1 MNYRFIHTESS
12 SRLLIIFAG
21 WGMDSEVF
29 SDIRRPGYD
38 IMVVWDYRSFY
49 IDWSCTAPYS
59 EICILAWSM
68 GVYAAS
74 QSIQAIDNKITK
86 KIAVCGTLK
95 PIDDQYGIPEAIFNG
110 TMQGLN
116 PQNLKKFYR
125 RMCATSGDFARFN
138 QHLPSRSVDELKE
151 ELQAISDSQILHT
164 PSHSRW
170 DLAIIGREDRIFPP
184 HNQKAAWLK
193 REVAIE
199 QIEDCGH
206 YLDFQSIIDHQFI
219 DKLMV
224 GKRFQSGTAT
234 YDDHAT
240 VQIDVLER
248 IDHKIHEHGIDRDL
262 MDSKNAI
269 LEIGSGSGMLT
280 RKVARYI
287 NEARY
292 IIWDLAA
299 PVPEGLP
306 LGRKYEFLNCDAESE
321 ITRLSPAS
329 VDHIVSASTI
339 QWFNSPEKFI
349 KNCYRVLR
357 KGGYAVL
364 STFTKGN
371 LHQISDITGQGL
383 PLLSAAQWV
392 AISSNYFN
400 VIDVVDYER
409 DLDFETP
416 LDAMRH
422 LKLTGVNSLGRHSGG
437 NVNVRQLLSRIPMM
451 LDGRYHLTYKPLI
464 LILQKQ

>member
-49 IDWSCTAPYS
+49 IDWSCTSSYS

-74 QSIQAIDNKITK
+74 QSIQAIDKKITK

-95 PIDDQYGIPEAIFNG
+95 PIDDKYGIPEAIFNG

-116 PQNLKKFYR
+116 PQNLRKFYR
-125 RMCATSGDFARFN
+125 RMCANTNDFARFS
-138 QHLPSRSVDELKE
+138 QHLPSRQVDELKE

-184 HNQKAAWLK
+184 HNQKAAWL
-193 REVAIE
+193 ELGVAVE
-199 QIEDCGH
+199 QYDDSGH
-206 YLDFQSIIDHQFI
+206 YLDFQSIIDRQFI

-224 GKRFQSGTAT
+224 GKRFKAGTST
-234 YDDHAT
+234 YDNNAT

-248 IDHKIHEHGIDRDL
+248 INAKIREHGIDRAL
-262 MDSKNAI
+262 MDAKNAV
-269 LEIGSGSGMLT
+269 LEIGSGSGMLS
-280 RKVARYI
+280 RKIIRYI
-287 NEARY
+287 NDAKY
-292 IIWDLAA
+292 IMWDLAA
-299 PVPEGLP
+299 PHPENLP
-306 LGRKYEFLNCDAESE
+306 LGRRYEFLNCDAESE